1 MGNEN
6 WKLGNRKFLIFS
18 YFLFLVIL
26 ISCGK
31 KGEPTLKS
39 YEKPD
44 PPSNLRA
51 IHRESE
57 IILLWDFPKNKE
69 NTIKGFY
76 LMKLTPLYPPLIPPL
91 PKGDTEGSKGSSGNF
106 ENVAFLEPDKR
117 SHIDREFTTGSQYA
131 YKIISQNLRGIL
143 SNDSNVVETEPKA
156 LLLPPGKPVYKIEYD
171 LLTLTWEDVGNGIF
185 YNI

>member
-1 MGNEN
+1 MV
-6 WKLGNRKFLIFS
+6 LLRFSRSSLLPFLLIFC
-18 YFLFLVIL
+18 LLI

-91 PKGDTEGSKGSSGNF
+91 PKGDTEGSKGSSG
-106 ENVAFLEPDKR
+106 
-117 SHIDREFTTGSQYA
+117 
-131 YKIISQNLRGIL
+131 
-143 SNDSNVVETEPKA
+143 
-156 LLLPPGKPVYKIEYD
+156 
-171 LLTLTWEDVGNGIF
+171 
-185 YNI
+185 